1 MCKKILWNWKIIK
14 KSTQIENCPIHLNL
28 HRVPIFLH
36 FFEFQNDLKWSGV
49 VEIMQVIECNCTCDC
64 TFWYHHFLTIFHKI
78 IDIHIA
84 NWIAINCYRNSMQWY
99 NLDFTFSIF
108 SGEEGKEFF
117 FIQKFETNFP
127 ITKDFFDRNLKKLS
141 PNNLY
146 TILPLDKTTV

>member
-1 MCKKILWNWKIIK
+1 MKFFVKIWHIWWKWHVQKGIMKLWKIIR
-14 KSTQIENCPIHLNL
+14 KSTQTNWRLSNL
-28 HRVPIFLH
+28 FEPSEYPNIFFLH

-108 SGEEGKEFF
+108 SGGKEFF
-117 FIQKFETNFP
+117 Y
-127 ITKDFFDRNLKKLS
+127 TKIRD
-141 PNNLY
+141 
-146 TILPLDKTTV
+146 

>member
-1 MCKKILWNWKIIK
+1 MQKGILKNHQKINTNWRL
-14 KSTQIENCPIHLNL
+14 SNL
-28 HRVPIFLH
+28 FQPSEYPNIFLQH
-36 FFEFQNDLKWSGV
+36 FFEFQNDLQWSGV

-78 IDIHIA
+78 IDILHIA

-99 NLDFTFSIF
+99 NIDFTFSIF

-127 ITKDFFDRNLKKLS
+127 ITKDFFDRNLKKFS
-141 PNNLY
+141 P
-146 TILPLDKTTV
+146 K

>member
-1 MCKKILWNWKIIK
+1 MIQKSSKKHHKLKIVQFIWTFQVSK
-14 KSTQIENCPIHLNL
+14 Y
-28 HRVPIFLH
+28 FLQH

-99 NLDFTFSIF
+99 NLDFRSIYF
-108 SGEEGKEFF
+108 QESWGRIFF
-117 FIQKFETNFP
+117 LKQKFHFQSQ
-127 ITKDFFDRNLKKLS
+127 KRFFFDRNLKKFS
-141 PNNLY
+141 P
-146 TILPLDKTTV
+146 K

>member
-28 HRVPIFLH
+28 HRVPIFFLH
-36 FFEFQNDLKWSGV
+36 FFEFQNDLYWEV
-49 VEIMQVIECNCTCDC
+49 VKIMQVIECNCTCDC

-84 NWIAINCYRNSMQWY
+84 NWIAINCYRDSMQWY
-99 NLDFTFSIF
+99 NIDFTFSIF

-117 FIQKFETNFP
+117 LYKNSRLIFQSQRIL
-127 ITKDFFDRNLKKLS
+127 FDRNLKKVS
-141 PNNLY
+141 P
-146 TILPLDKTTV
+146 K